1 MNCHVCGFPYA
12 TSDQGELV
20 CYHCLLAT
28 LEKKIAHIRTII
40 EGYDF
45 PKTHSELTRGTF
57 EGVANLGQE
66 IALLK
71 HDVCKI
77 KQKILILEKNLRRL
91 FK

>member
-1 MNCHVCGFPYA
+1 MNCKLCGFPYF
-12 TSDQGELV
+12 TSEDGELV
-20 CYHCLLAT
+20 CYYCLLQT
-28 LEKKIAHIRTII
+28 MEKKIAKIKETI

-71 HDVCKI
+71 HEQKKISEKI
-77 KQKILILEKNLRRL
+77 KILEHNLKKL
-91 FK
+91 FL